1 MSALSGHEL
10 FRIWEAG
17 RSIPPY
23 HRALLL
29 VAAGENTT
37 VEDIAALP
45 VGMRDTRLLALRE
58 GIFGPKMRCLA
69 DCPACREMLE
79 FSINTTELRASAGD
93 LPSEA
98 LQLEMDGYTV
108 EFRVPTSRDLISL
121 YDQEKSQKR
130 NSRTLQHQLLQ
141 RCLLSA
147 GCGSGQIPFENLPS
161 QVCEAVIARIEAA
174 DPNADIQLA
183 LSCPACAHRW
193 QALFD
198 IVSYF
203 WNEIHNWALGL
214 VRDVHVLASTYG
226 WHEADIL
233 AMSPFRRNL
242 YLELIGT

>member
-1 MSALSGHEL
+1 MPTLSGHEL

-17 RSIPPY
+17 RNVPPY

-29 VAAGENTT
+29 VAASEHATI
-37 VEDIAALP
+37 EDIASLP
-45 VGMRDTRLLALRE
+45 LGTRDTRLLALRE
-58 GIFGPKMRCLA
+58 GVFGPKMRCLA

-79 FSINTTELRASAGD
+79 FSISTTELQASAGD
-93 LPSEA
+93 SPSDA
-98 LQLEMDGYTV
+98 LQLEMDDYTV
-108 EFRVPTSRDLISL
+108 EFRVPTSHDLISL
-121 YDQEKSQKR
+121 YDQEDGQEKDTREWQR
-130 NSRTLQHQLLQ
+130 QLLH

-147 GCGSGQIPFENLPS
+147 RCGNAQIPFADLPS
-161 QVCEAVIARIEAA
+161 RVCEAVIARIEAA

-198 IVSYF
+198 IVSYL
-203 WNEIHNWALGL
+203 WNEIHTWALGL
-214 VRDVHVLASTYG
+214 IREVHVLASTYG

-233 AMSPFRRNL
+233 AMSPLRRNL